1 MRPIPLDVATR
12 AAERLC
18 RDASVALVPP
28 GDPRREAVV
37 LALGAYHALRG
48 TGWDLAYARQHVSV
62 TLPGAGAALDV
73 LAKVPVV
80 GGAIVAAVGSSR
92 SPGIYLARGAYRD
105 GATLLGVV
113 AHELAH
119 VGQLRRGGPLWCLAY
134 GVVPEVVAGAEASCY
149 VASCAHAVLLGGE
162 HPEQAFDDARASLS
176 HYGLDDGASDLAEG
190 ILSSARA
197 SLRRGVDPGGIVAD
211 SLAALAAEG
220 WTP

>member
-1 MRPIPLDVATR
+1 MRPLPLDVATR

-18 RDASVALVPP
+18 REASVALVPP

-37 LALGAYHALRG
+37 LGLGAYHALRG
-48 TGWDLAYARQHVSV
+48 TGWSLDYAREHVSV

-73 LAKVPVV
+73 LGKVPVI
-80 GGAIVAAVGSSR
+80 GGVLVAAVGSSA

-105 GATLLGVV
+105 GWTLLGVV
-113 AHELAH
+113 SHELAH
-119 VGQLRRGGPLWCLAY
+119 VGQLRRGGVLWCLAY
-134 GVVPEVVAGAEASCY
+134 GVVPEVVAGAESTCY
-149 VASCAHAVLLGGE
+149 VASCAHEVLGGGR
-162 HPEQAFDDARASLS
+162 DTSDAIAGAWTALG
-176 HYGLDDGASDLAEG
+176 HYGLDADALRLADG
-190 ILSSARA
+190 ILESAKV

>member
-1 MRPIPLDVATR
+1 MKTIPLDVATR

-37 LALGAYHALRG
+37 LAMGAYHALRG
-48 TGWDLAYARQHVSV
+48 TGWDLAYAREHVSV
-62 TLPGAGAALDV
+62 TLPGAGTALDV
-73 LAKVPVV
+73 LAKVPVI
-80 GGAIVAAVGSSR
+80 GGALVAAVGTSR
-92 SPGIYLARGAYRD
+92 SPGIYLASGAYRD

-134 GVVPEVVAGAEASCY
+134 GVVPEVVAGAESVCY
-149 VASCAHAVLLGGE
+149 VAGCAHEVLLAGRDAGN
-162 HPEQAFDDARASLS
+162 AIDGARASLA
-176 HYGLDDGASDLAEG
+176 HYGLDANAHALAEG
-190 ILSSARA
+190 ILNSAR
-197 SLRRGVDPGGIVAD
+197 STLKRGVDPGGIVAD